1 MSEDNGKQ
9 NPGES
14 LTSKFQKHFA
24 CSYKSYLGEDAAYNF
39 INITIEESNYF
50 TDFMKKQF
58 NKDIVMTKVDDEDFE
73 KSAKSSVYCNV
84 WADDDVKLRD
94 HCHITW
100 KFRCSARRHCNI
112 KIELNHKIRI
122 VFQKLKNYDSH
133 LIIQEPGKF
142 DFKINVIPVGLEEYM
157 GFNIFNKL
165 IFINSFQCLS
175 CI

>member
-24 CSYKSYLGEDAAYNF
+24 CSYKSYLGEDAVYNF

-73 KSAKSSVYCNV
+73 KSTKSSVYCNV
-84 WADDDVKLRD
+84 
-94 HCHITW
+94 
-100 KFRCSARRHCNI
+100 
-112 KIELNHKIRI
+112 
-122 VFQKLKNYDSH
+122 
-133 LIIQEPGKF
+133 
-142 DFKINVIPVGLEEYM
+142 
-157 GFNIFNKL
+157 
-165 IFINSFQCLS
+165 
-175 CI
+175 

>member
-1 MSEDNGKQ
+1 M
-9 NPGES
+9 
-14 LTSKFQKHFA
+14 
-24 CSYKSYLGEDAAYNF
+24 GEDAVYNF

-94 HCHITW
+94 HYHITW
-100 KFRCSARRHCNI
+100 EFRCSARRHCNI